1 MNRSFERTKACMV
14 SATLLDTAI
23 DQFGRLGF
31 EGASTREIARASGT
45 AMSSITYHFG
55 GKQGLYLA
63 AAEHI
68 AASIRNLQGEAVA
81 RAVAAGQE
89 SSIAATEALAAVL
102 DSLAQMMLRPE
113 TEAWSRFIIREQQFP
128 TEAFDVLFAK
138 AMQPILNAFIELIG
152 RARPDLG
159 QRDAMAM
166 AILLFGQ
173 AMVLRAGRAAVCRA
187 MQVEQIDEE
196 TAMLLRARLRANV
209 LCILSEKPR

>member
-1 MNRSFERTKACMV
+1 MV

-31 EGASTREIARASGT
+31 EGASTRDIARASGT

-68 AASIRNLQGEAVA
+68 AAAIRALQSESVA
-81 RAVAAGQE
+81 RAVAAGRE
-89 SSIAATEALAAVL
+89 SGGAATEALAAIL
-102 DSLAQMMLRPE
+102 DGLAQMMLRPE

-128 TEAFDVLFAK
+128 TEAFDILFAK
-138 AMQPILNAFIELIG
+138 AMQPILDAFIELIG
-152 RARPDLG
+152 RARPDLAR
-159 QRDAMAM
+159 RDAVAM

-187 MQVEQIDEE
+187 LQVDQIDDG
-196 TAMLLRARLRANV
+196 TAALLRARLRANV
-209 LCILSEKPR
+209 LCILSEKPQ

>member
-1 MNRSFERTKACMV
+1 MV

-31 EGASTREIARASGT
+31 EGASTRDIARASGT

-68 AASIRNLQGEAVA
+68 AAAIRAMQGEATA
-81 RAVAAGQE
+81 RAVAAGRE
-89 SSIAATEALAAVL
+89 SPAAAIEALADLL
-102 DSLAQMMLRPE
+102 DGLAQMMLRPE

-128 TEAFDVLFAK
+128 TEAFDLLFAK
-138 AMQPILNAFIELIG
+138 AMQPVLHAFTELIG
-152 RARPDLG
+152 GARRDLS
-159 QRDAMAM
+159 RRETVAL

-187 MQVEQIDEE
+187 LQVDQIDED
-196 TAMLLRARLRANV
+196 TSRLLRARLRANV
-209 LCILSEKPR
+209 LCILSEKPQ

>member
-1 MNRSFERTKACMV
+1 MV

-31 EGASTREIARASGT
+31 EGASTRDIARASGT

-68 AASIRNLQGEAVA
+68 AASIRALQGENVA

-89 SSIAATEALAAVL
+89 SREAAIEALATIL
-102 DSLAQMMLRPE
+102 DGFAQMMLRPE

-128 TEAFDVLFAK
+128 TEAFDLLFAK
-138 AMQPILNAFIELIG
+138 AMQPILEAFIELIG
-152 RARPDLG
+152 RVRTDLAR
-159 QRDAMAM
+159 RETVAM

-187 MQVEQIDEE
+187 LQVDQIDDE
-196 TAMLLRARLRANV
+196 TARLLRARLRANV
-209 LCILSEKPR
+209 LCILSEKPQ

>member
-1 MNRSFERTKACMV
+1 MV

-81 RAVAAGQE
+81 RAVAAGQQ
-89 SSIAATEALAAVL
+89 SSIAATEALAAIL

-138 AMQPILNAFIELIG
+138 AMQPILNAFIELIS

-159 QRDAMAM
+159 QREAVAM

-187 MQVEQIDEE
+187 LQVEQIDDE
-196 TAMLLRARLRANV
+196 TALLLRARLRANT
-209 LCILSEKPR
+209 LCILSEKPQ

>member
-1 MNRSFERTKACMV
+1 MV
-14 SATLLDTAI
+14 SQTLLETAV

-68 AASIRNLQGEAVA
+68 AESIRSLQGDSVA
-81 RAVAAGQE
+81 RALEAGRASPEAA
-89 SSIAATEALAAVL
+89 AASLAAIL
-102 DSLAQMMLRPE
+102 DGLAQMMLRPE
-113 TEAWSRFIIREQQFP
+113 TESWSRFIIREQQTP
-128 TEAFDVLFAK
+128 TEAFDRLFEI
-138 AMQPILNAFIELIG
+138 AMQPILDAFLELIPLV
-152 RARPDLG
+152 RPGTD
-159 QRDAMAM
+159 RREATAMGV
-166 AILLFGQ
+166 LLFGQ

-187 MQVEQIDEE
+187 LQIDRIDDD
-196 TAMLLRARLRANV
+196 TATLLRARLRANV

>member
-1 MNRSFERTKACMV
+1 MV

-31 EGASTREIARASGT
+31 EGASTRDIARASGT

-68 AASIRNLQGEAVA
+68 ATQIRAMQGEATA
-81 RAVAAGQE
+81 R
-89 SSIAATEALAAVL
+89 ALAAGRESASAATTALADLL
-102 DSLAQMMLRPE
+102 DGLAQMMLRPE

-138 AMQPILNAFIELIG
+138 AMQPVLHAFIELIG
-152 RARPDLG
+152 AVRPDLD
-159 QRDAMAM
+159 RRETVAM
-166 AILLFGQ
+166 AILVFGQ

-187 MQVEQIDEE
+187 LGVDQIDEQ
-196 TAMLLRARLRANV
+196 TATLLRDRLRANV
-209 LCILSEKPR
+209 LCILSEKPQ

>member
-1 MNRSFERTKACMV
+1 MV

-23 DQFGRLGF
+23 DQFGKLGF
-31 EGASTREIARASGT
+31 EGASTRDIARASGT

-81 RAVAAGQE
+81 RAVATGQE
-89 SSIAATEALAAVL
+89 SPAAAIEALATVL
-102 DSLAQMMLRPE
+102 DGLAQMMLRPE

-128 TEAFDVLFAK
+128 TEAFDRLFTR
-138 AMQPILNAFIELIG
+138 AMQPILDAFVQLIG
-152 RARPDLG
+152 RARPDLAD
-159 QRDAMAM
+159 REIVAM

-187 MQVEQIDEE
+187 LKVDRIDEE
-196 TAMLLRARLRANV
+196 AAALLRARLRANL

>member
-1 MNRSFERTKACMV
+1 MV

-68 AASIRNLQGEAVA
+68 AASIRTLQGEAMA
-81 RAVAAGQE
+81 QAVAAGRE
-89 SSIAATEALAAVL
+89 SSAAATESLAAIL

-113 TEAWSRFIIREQQFP
+113 TEAWSRFIIREQQSP
-128 TEAFDVLFAK
+128 TEAFDLLFAK
-138 AMQPILNAFIELIG
+138 AMQPILDAFIELIG
-152 RARPDLG
+152 RVRPDLAG
-159 QRDAMAM
+159 REVVAM

-187 MQVEQIDEE
+187 LQVDQIDNE
-196 TAMLLRARLRANV
+196 TATLLRARLRANV
-209 LCILSEKPR
+209 LCILSEKPQ

>member
-1 MNRSFERTKACMV
+1 MV

-31 EGASTREIARASGT
+31 EGASTRDIARASGT

-89 SSIAATEALAAVL
+89 SPAAAIEALATVL

-113 TEAWSRFIIREQQFP
+113 TEAWSRFIIREQQSP
-128 TEAFDVLFAK
+128 TEAFDRLFTR
-138 AMQPILNAFIELIG
+138 AMQPILDAFVQLIG
-152 RARPDLG
+152 RARPDLAH
-159 QRDAMAM
+159 REIVAM

-187 MQVEQIDEE
+187 LQVDRIDEE
-196 TAMLLRARLRANV
+196 SAALLRARLRANL